1 MTALQTDSDRFS
13 EFERDLIALVPYVQ
27 ALSRSLCRNS
37 PLAEDMAQEA
47 LANAWCHRNR
57 FERGSNLRAWLFT
70 ILRHGVYSHARRA
83 WRQVPWDEALRDR
96 IPATTIEQESAMELS
111 DCARAMNTLPKNQRE
126 ALLLVGASGL
136 TYDEAAKRCVTSAGT
151 MKSRVA
157 RGRASLLDT
166 LDNGSY
172 AMNPRTTL
180 PPGRNSVDR
189 VLHELSA
196 LTTHNAATMP
206 IPQSPL
212 IEIRAA

>member
-1 MTALQTDSDRFS
+1 MTALQKDSDRFS
-13 EFERDLIALVPYVQ
+13 ELERGLIALVPYVQ

-70 ILRHGVYSHARRA
+70 ILRHGIYSHARRA

-111 DCARAMNTLPKNQRE
+111 DCARAMNTLPRNQRE
-126 ALLLVGASGL
+126 AVLLVGAGGL
-136 TYDEAAKRCVTSAGT
+136 TYDEASKRCVTPPGT

-157 RGRASLLDT
+157 RGRASLLNT
-166 LDNGSY
+166 LDNGSC
-172 AMNPRTTL
+172 AMASRATQS
-180 PPGRNSVDR
+180 PGYHSVDR

-196 LTTHNAATMP
+196 LTTHNVATML
-206 IPQSPL
+206 ITQSPL
-212 IEIRAA
+212 IETRAA